1 MKTRRIILT
10 LAVMLVMLLA
20 FTSCDAFSGL
30 IPEAQCEH
38 TWEEATC
45 TVPKT
50 CSLCGET
57 EGEALGHTE
66 EIVAGKE
73 ATCTNNGFTD
83 GKICTV
89 CNAVTVPQEEISAKG
104 HTAGAEATCE
114 DSQICTVCNVELAP
128 ALGHKV
134 GPDATCEADQEC
146 TVCHE
151 ILVSAYG
158 HVAGAAATCTEI
170 QECLV
175 CHTELAPAKGHV
187 PGAEPTCVDAQICTV
202 CNAELAPANGHTAGA
217 EATCEV
223 AQTCTVCNVEL
234 APAKGHDYVA
244 EYVWTDDCTSCTVTA
259 TCTKDA
265 SHVITET
272 ATVAKVELNVG
283 AGKSTNTYTV
293 VFAGMSLGEKSK
305 TIDIAH
311 DVANGIATVFAPTVV
326 GKVASHD
333 FVKVGMPTG
342 DEIKTFTFYYSE
354 ISVWDG
360 TSVSTALEGEGTEE
374 NPYLIQS
381 AADFA
386 YFAGVLNAVEGAAGV
401 NNQVKS
407 FNGQYVKMT
416 KSIDLDGHY
425 LIAGF
430 HSGWNNYQ
438 GFFGHFDGNNCSIR
452 GLAIDNSK
460 GTTSTALFGC
470 INGGSLQNLS
480 VYGTVKGNA
489 TTGGIVAYSLSGAVL
504 ENLTSY
510 IDVTS
515 AISGTRQGTV
525 GGVVANQENSA
536 GALINCVNY
545 GNVICDSYIVGGIVG
560 SGGAAMTGC
569 VNWGIVTG
577 GNVSVGG
584 IAGST
589 KDKGTISGCVN
600 YGKISST
607 SATYGKVAGIAGSC
621 VKPVDNCVNYGE
633 ISAVEFVGGICGEST
648 KAITNCVNYGE
659 VIIRNCTKTSIDGIC
674 SSNVTKTD
682 CANHGTLTV
691 AHVLTHVEANAPAC
705 EVAGNVEYDKCL
717 GCEKNFDA
725 EGNELASVEVAPL
738 EHDYNAVVT
747 DPTCDKDGF
756 TTHTCKL
763 CGKSYT
769 DSVVN
774 GGHKDENSDLKCD
787 ACGTN
792 LCVDHVPAEAVKE
805 NEVKATCEANGS
817 YESVVKCS
825 VCSFEISRDT
835 VSVPALG
842 HKMDDGTVEGTVKTY
857 ACVNGCGKTEVKYLV
872 SVNYLFLDG
881 SVAAEADVTEY
892 NNGEYYTI
900 NAKSVNGYV
909 ASHDY
914 VKGHIDSK
922 GSVINI
928 YYSEISVWD
937 GTSVSA
943 SLAGSGT
950 QADPYLIQSA
960 ADFAYFAGVL
970 NAVEGA
976 AGINYKVTSF
986 KGQYVKMT
994 KSIDLDGHNLIAG
1007 FHSGWNNY
1015 QGFFGH
1021 FDGNN
1026 CSIRNINVSPTTGA
1040 SSALFGCINTGS
1052 LKNLSVYGNVTGK
1065 ATVGGVVAYT
1075 TGNAVV
1081 ENVTSYVTVTQKG
1094 TGNGTGTVGG
1104 VVANQENSA
1113 GALINCV
1120 NYGDVTGESYIVGGI
1135 VGSGGAAMT
1144 GCVNWGTISSTASDV
1159 VGGITGTTKDKGTIS
1174 GCVNYGTI
1182 SGGMQV
1188 GGIAGK
1194 SVKAINNCANYGNVT
1209 GRTKLVG
1216 GIAGEATVAITGSV
1230 NNAVVQGNTQVGGI
1244 TGSTVATNGCVD
1256 NGEVVI
1262 K

>member
-452 GLAIDNSK
+452 
-460 GTTSTALFGC
+460 
-470 INGGSLQNLS
+470 
-480 VYGTVKGNA
+480 
-489 TTGGIVAYSLSGAVL
+489 
-504 ENLTSY
+504 
-510 IDVTS
+510 
-515 AISGTRQGTV
+515 
-525 GGVVANQENSA
+525 
-536 GALINCVNY
+536 
-545 GNVICDSYIVGGIVG
+545 
-560 SGGAAMTGC
+560 
-569 VNWGIVTG
+569 
-577 GNVSVGG
+577 
-584 IAGST
+584 
-589 KDKGTISGCVN
+589 
-600 YGKISST
+600 
-607 SATYGKVAGIAGSC
+607 
-621 VKPVDNCVNYGE
+621 
-633 ISAVEFVGGICGEST
+633 
-648 KAITNCVNYGE
+648 
-659 VIIRNCTKTSIDGIC
+659 
-674 SSNVTKTD
+674 
-682 CANHGTLTV
+682 
-691 AHVLTHVEANAPAC
+691 
-705 EVAGNVEYDKCL
+705 
-717 GCEKNFDA
+717 
-725 EGNELASVEVAPL
+725 
-738 EHDYNAVVT
+738 
-747 DPTCDKDGF
+747 
-756 TTHTCKL
+756 
-763 CGKSYT
+763 
-769 DSVVN
+769 
-774 GGHKDENSDLKCD
+774 
-787 ACGTN
+787 
-792 LCVDHVPAEAVKE
+792 
-805 NEVKATCEANGS
+805 
-817 YESVVKCS
+817 
-825 VCSFEISRDT
+825 
-835 VSVPALG
+835 
-842 HKMDDGTVEGTVKTY
+842 
-857 ACVNGCGKTEVKYLV
+857 
-872 SVNYLFLDG
+872 
-881 SVAAEADVTEY
+881 
-892 NNGEYYTI
+892 
-900 NAKSVNGYV
+900 
-909 ASHDY
+909 
-914 VKGHIDSK
+914 
-922 GSVINI
+922 
-928 YYSEISVWD
+928 
-937 GTSVSA
+937 
-943 SLAGSGT
+943 
-950 QADPYLIQSA
+950 
-960 ADFAYFAGVL
+960 
-970 NAVEGA
+970 
-976 AGINYKVTSF
+976 
-986 KGQYVKMT
+986 
-994 KSIDLDGHNLIAG
+994 
-1007 FHSGWNNY
+1007 
-1015 QGFFGH
+1015 
-1021 FDGNN
+1021 
-1026 CSIRNINVSPTTGA
+1026 NINVSPTTGA